1 MPDNYFA
8 NKIDTFDF
16 NQFYNKKRRLL
27 FHSIMWLLF
36 ASFLLLSYIL
46 AYDIPLFHS
55 IILTLRMAICNMA
68 VFYIFFYMLLPKA
81 LEGGKI
87 KAIILLVLS
96 IPFCIY
102 LWMAITYFITIVYN
116 SLGFD
121 VPTGELKGIISKAA
135 EQSFTQALS
144 LKRVLSQIIIVIS
157 LLSPFFFVKILFE
170 IFRMYDRTL
179 KLKEQKMEMEI
190 QNINMEKD
198 FLKAQL
204 NPHFLFNTLNNLYSL
219 AIKKDNQTPEVIL
232 NLSEMMSYTL
242 YESNTEKVPLDK
254 ELDFIKNYFELEKMR
269 YPADKNIQINI
280 SDGGNTSGLY
290 IAPLLTFSCIENAFK
305 YGLRSSKE
313 QFIFL
318 DIKTENNTF
327 YFQLENDVEIIN
339 QDQSVGGIGLENM
352 RKRLALLYPEQHELR
367 IENTG
372 NRFKVTLKIVLEN

>member
-8 NKIDTFDF
+8 NKINTFDF

-144 LKRVLSQIIIVIS
+144 FKRVLSQIIIVIS

-170 IFRMYDRTL
+170 IFRMYNRTL

-242 YESNTEKVPLDK
+242 PSGSSSIIMQCN
-254 ELDFIKNYFELEKMR
+254 FS
-269 YPADKNIQINI
+269 I
-280 SDGGNTSGLY
+280 SFLKLFLT
-290 IAPLLTFSCIENAFK
+290 LL
-305 YGLRSSKE
+305 
-313 QFIFL
+313 
-318 DIKTENNTF
+318 
-327 YFQLENDVEIIN
+327 
-339 QDQSVGGIGLENM
+339 
-352 RKRLALLYPEQHELR
+352 
-367 IENTG
+367 
-372 NRFKVTLKIVLEN
+372 

>member
-55 IILTLRMAICNMA
+55 ITLTLRMAICNMA

-144 LKRVLSQIIIVIS
+144 FKRVLSQIIIVIS

-290 IAPLLTFSCIENAFK
+290 IAPLLTFSCIENTFK
-305 YGLRSSKE
+305 YGLRSQKE
-313 QFIFL
+313 QFILL

-327 YFQLENDVEIIN
+327 YFQLENDIEIMN